1 MSVLVGKDSLSSLL
15 PSTLFIVLI
24 RQTLVSVFL
33 LGTRSHTS
41 QFLQQLLSMIKNHIC
56 ITKAEHMFSIA
67 SGLQL
72 QIRYPSLFLHFFF
85 FKCWYVMFLLAVYSS
100 SNSLRTL
107 MLKETSRHF
116 SFSVFLFCSCIL
128 PVLLGG
134 EVLTVYLKSISFR
147 FKLPL
152 LLTRRK
158 METFASCY
166 KQV

>member
-1 MSVLVGKDSLSSLL
+1 MYHEGRTYVFYRFRAPVANKIPQPLS
-15 PSTLFIVLI
+15 P
-24 RQTLVSVFL
+24 
-33 LGTRSHTS
+33 
-41 QFLQQLLSMIKNHIC
+41 
-56 ITKAEHMFSIA
+56 
-67 SGLQL
+67 
-72 QIRYPSLFLHFFF
+72 FFF

-116 SFSVFLFCSCIL
+116 SFSVFLFCSCL
-128 PVLLGG
+128 FFCLFFWEEKYWLS
-134 EVLTVYLKSISFR
+134 VYLKSISFR

-166 KQV
+166 KQVWFGLYTLFTHAYNLSISCFFWNKIFMS